1 LSDFTPQGEA
11 GFSVSSERASKPA
24 QEPAPERA
32 SRIRQRQR
40 LIDACISAL
49 HIYGPSRTTVERV
62 VALAD
67 LSPGIVRFY
76 FESKAAMLVASLEF
90 LASEFEQRVQLP
102 VARLKHTPVRAL
114 ELLVELYLDPDIAS
128 PRKVS
133 VWYSFWGEAS
143 SRQEYLQIC
152 GKNDEDFEAL
162 LRELMQRMIEESGE
176 RQLDA
181 DGVALG
187 LMGVLEVLWQSI
199 AFQTEANI
207 DRREAKRRTLSYLR
221 SIFPRQFAHSLTDTD
236 IARQRMASGFSAAS
250 APARLPAWAYADTSL
265 FAAEREQLFRGAW
278 QIAGH
283 VSELARAGDYLAI
296 DLPSERALLLRD
308 ANGGIR
314 GFHNTC
320 RRRPHTLLT
329 GRSGTLDGT
338 IDCSVHG
345 LQYGYDGKLLRG
357 ATPGDLISLEVAQRA
372 GLVLVRSVSREPDAS
387 AVPAIWNGLDTLSA
401 WRPLGVQDIE
411 LAADWKL
418 VVEQWLESALAQHPV
433 GWLAALV
440 RQPELGLDRSAGT
453 VDWRAR
459 LNERAS
465 GWTAGHYARQAC
477 AAGGAVWRRLFVQP
491 NQLIEIRPDGALL
504 LQVIPESPGR
514 CRVRRFEL
522 GGPRPAR
529 AERVQRY
536 LAQRLARRWLRQDF
550 DVVGS
555 IQSGLE
561 GSEYQA
567 MEAGPVPEA
576 LAAFR
581 SLVFSLLA
589 GMQTSQS

>member
-1 LSDFTPQGEA
+1 MT
-11 GFSVSSERASKPA
+11 SEGASKTVL
-24 QEPAPERA
+24 EPAPERA

-67 LSPGIVRFY
+67 MSPGIVRFY

-114 ELLVELYLDPDIAS
+114 ELLVDLYLDPDIAS

-162 LRELMQRMIEESGE
+162 VRELMQRMIEESGE

-187 LMGVLEVLWQSI
+187 LMGALEVLWQSI

-207 DRREAKRRTLSYLR
+207 DRRAAKQRTLNYLR
-221 SIFPRQFAHSLTDTD
+221 SIFPRQFAHSLIVTDT
-236 IARQRMASGFSAAS
+236 ARQRLATGLSAAPG
-250 APARLPAWAYADTSL
+250 PARLPAWAYADASL
-265 FAAEREQLFRGAW
+265 FAAERERLFRGAW
-278 QIAGH
+278 QVAGH

-296 DLPSERALLLRD
+296 ELSTERALLLRD
-308 ANGGIR
+308 ESGAIR
-314 GFHNTC
+314 AFHNTC
-320 RRRPHTLLT
+320 RRRPHTLLAA
-329 GRSGTLDGT
+329 RSGTLDGT
-338 IDCSVHG
+338 IVCAVHG
-345 LQYGYDGKLLRG
+345 LQYGYDGKLRHG
-357 ATPGDLISLEVAQRA
+357 ETPGDLIPLEVVQRA
-372 GLVLVRSVSREPDAS
+372 GLLLVRPAHRPEPDAEAAA
-387 AVPAIWNGLDTLSA
+387 AVWDSLDVLSA
-401 WRPLGVQDIE
+401 WKPLSAQDIE

-418 VVEQWLESALAQHPV
+418 LVEQWLESALAQHPV
-433 GWLAALV
+433 GWLAELALA
-440 RQPELGLDRSAGT
+440 PDLSLDRAAGT
-453 VDWRAR
+453 VEWRAR
-459 LNERAS
+459 LNPRAA
-465 GWTAGHYARQAC
+465 GWSTGHYARLAG
-477 AAGGAVWRRLFVQP
+477 AAGDAAWRRLFLQP
-491 NQLIEIRPDGALL
+491 NQLIEIRTDGALL

-514 CRVRRFEL
+514 CRVRRLEL
-522 GGPRPAR
+522 GGARPTR
-529 AERVQRY
+529 SERVLRY
-536 LAQRLARRWLRQDF
+536 LAQRLSRRWLRQDF

-567 MEAGPVPEA
+567 TEAGPVPEA

-581 SLVFSLLA
+581 SQVFSLLA
-589 GMQTSQS
+589 GMQGSPGDAPAP

>member
-1 LSDFTPQGEA
+1 VL
-11 GFSVSSERASKPA
+11 
-24 QEPAPERA
+24 EPAPERA
-32 SRIRQRQR
+32 SRVRQRQR

-67 LSPGIVRFY
+67 MSPGIVRFY

-90 LASEFEQRVQLP
+90 LAAEFEQRVLLP
-102 VARLKHTPVRAL
+102 VTRLKHTPVRAL

-152 GKNDEDFEAL
+152 GKKDEDFEAL
-162 LRELMQRMIEESGE
+162 MRELMQRMIEESGE

-207 DRREAKRRTLSYLR
+207 DRRAAKRRTLSYLR
-221 SIFPRQFAHSLTDTD
+221 SIFPRHFGHSLTATD
-236 IARQRMASGFSAAS
+236 AARQRTESGFAVAS
-250 APARLPAWAYADTSL
+250 APARLPAWAYADTGL
-265 FAAEREQLFRGAW
+265 FAAEREQLFRSAW
-278 QIAGH
+278 QVAGH
-283 VSELARAGDYLAI
+283 VSQLARSGDYLTV

-308 ANGGIR
+308 EHQAIR
-314 GFHNTC
+314 GFYNTC

-338 IDCSVHG
+338 IDCAVHG
-345 LQYGYDGKLLRG
+345 LRYGYDGALQRG
-357 ATPGDLISLEVAQRA
+357 DTPGNLIPLEVAQSA
-372 GLVLVRSVSREPDAS
+372 GLIFVRPAQPETSVLPAVWNSLEAVS
-387 AVPAIWNGLDTLSA
+387 G
-401 WRPLGVQDIE
+401 WRRLAEQDVE

-418 VVEQWLESALAQHPV
+418 VVEQWLESVLAQRPL
-433 GWLAALV
+433 GWLSGLV
-440 RQPELGLDRSAGT
+440 RAPDLRIDKAAGT
-453 VDWRAR
+453 VEWRAS
-459 LNERAS
+459 LNERAP
-465 GWTAGHYARQAC
+465 GWTAGHYARRLAG
-477 AAGGAVWRRLFVQP
+477 AAGSATWRRVFVQP
-491 NQLIEIRPDGALL
+491 NQLIELRPDGALL

-514 CRVRRFEL
+514 CRVRRLEF
-522 GGPRPAR
+522 GSPRPAR
-529 AERVQRY
+529 NERLMRY
-536 LAQRLARRWLRQDF
+536 LAQRLTRQWLRPDF
-550 DVVGS
+550 ELVES

-561 GSEYQA
+561 GSGFQA
-567 MEAGPVPEA
+567 TEAGPVPEA

-589 GMQTSQS
+589 AMPPSGSQSGEM